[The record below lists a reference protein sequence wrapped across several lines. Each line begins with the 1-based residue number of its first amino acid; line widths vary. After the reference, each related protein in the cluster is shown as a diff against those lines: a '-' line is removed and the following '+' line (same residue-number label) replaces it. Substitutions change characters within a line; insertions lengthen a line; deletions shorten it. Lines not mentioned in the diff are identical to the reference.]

1 MISKC
6 AKCGSTSF
14 EMKENSPIGSR
25 FKLFFVQCY
34 SCGAPIGAMEYFNS
48 STQIEIVTKKIQ
60 NLENKLDNIENLIRQ
75 RR

>member
-6 AKCGSTSF
+6 VKCENTSF

-25 FKLFFVQCY
+25 FKLLFVQCY
-34 SCGAPIGAMEYFNS
+34 SCGTPIGAMEYFNS
-48 STQIEIVTKKIQ
+48 GSQIEIVTKKIQ
-60 NLENKLDNIENLIRQ
+60 NLENKLDNIESLIRQ